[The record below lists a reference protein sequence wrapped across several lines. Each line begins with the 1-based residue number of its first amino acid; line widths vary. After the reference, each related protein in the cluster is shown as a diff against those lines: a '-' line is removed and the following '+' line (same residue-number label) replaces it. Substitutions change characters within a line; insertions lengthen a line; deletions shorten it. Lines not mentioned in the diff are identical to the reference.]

1 MEITW
6 HGQSFFEIKSKD
18 PAVKIA
24 IDPFDETIGLR
35 VTKPEA
41 DILLISHDHN
51 DHSNKK
57 VVKGNPFIIEEPGEY
72 EVHDVYIKAIASF
85 HNQSQGQEGGLN
97 NIYVFQC
104 EDIKVCHLGDF
115 GQKELSDEQLEAI
128 GNVDILMIPVGGV
141 YTLDAKGASKVISQ
155 VEPRL
160 VIPMHYQIRG
170 LKLKLDPLDKFLKE
184 MGFSAGTPEKKL
196 KLKKSNLSADK
207 TDLAVLEVS

>member
-24 IDPFDETIGLR
+24 IDPFDETMGLR
-35 VTKPEA
+35 VAKPEA
-41 DILLISHDHN
+41 DILLISHGHN

-57 VVKGNPFIIEEPGEY
+57 AIKGNLFIIEEPGEY
-72 EVHDVYIKAIASF
+72 EIHDVYIKAVASF
-85 HNQSQGQEGGLN
+85 HDQNQGQERGLN